1 MLVDSHCHLDLLDS
15 VKAGA
20 GLDAVLADAGA
31 AGVEHMLCV
40 GVDRASWPG
49 MMELVDARPQV
60 SASIGVHPNEPEG
73 AEPDEE
79 WLATGAAHPQVVA
92 IGETG
97 LDYFRTEGDTEFQRE
112 RFRVHIRAAKRCKL
126 PLIIHTRAARAETIA
141 VMREEGADAVG
152 GVMHCFT
159 EDWDMAAAAMEL
171 GFMISFSGIV
181 TFRNAKDLQEV
192 ARRVPDDRL
201 LVETDS
207 PWLTPSPHRGKPNH
221 PGMVRHVAEF
231 VAGLRGT
238 TLHQVAE
245 KTTENFDRVFGRW
258 NAPQSA

>member
-15 VKAGA
+15 VKADN
-20 GLDAVLADAGA
+20 GLDAVLAAAEA

-49 MMELVDARPQV
+49 MMGLVEGRPQV

-73 AEPDEE
+73 AEPDVD
-79 WLATGAAHPQVVA
+79 WLAAGAAHPQVVA

-112 RFRVHIRAAKRCKL
+112 RFRIHIRAAKQCGL
-126 PLIIHTRAARAETIA
+126 PLIIHTRAAREDTVA
-141 VMREEGADAVG
+141 VMREEGADTVG

-159 EDWDMAAAAMEL
+159 EDWEMAAAAMDL

-181 TFRNAKDLQEV
+181 TFRNATDLQAV
-192 ARRVPDDRL
+192 AKRVPDDYL

-207 PWLTPSPHRGKPNH
+207 PWLTPAPHRGKSNH

-231 VAGLRGT
+231 VAELRGT
-238 TLHQVAE
+238 TLDRVAAS
-245 KTTENFDRVFGRW
+245 TTENFDRVFGRW

>member
-15 VKAGA
+15 VKAGD
-20 GLDAVLADAGA
+20 GLDAVLAEAGA

-40 GVDRASWPG
+40 GVDRASWPR
-49 MMELVDARPQV
+49 MMALVDGLPRV

-73 AEPDEE
+73 AEPDVE
-79 WLATGAAHPQVVA
+79 WLTAGAGHPQVVA

-97 LDYFRTEGDTEFQRE
+97 LDYFRTEGDTGFQRE
-112 RFRVHIRAAKRCKL
+112 RFRLHIRAAKQVGL
-126 PLIIHTRAARAETIA
+126 PLIIHTRAAREDTIA

-159 EDWDMAAAAMEL
+159 EDWAMASAAIDL

-181 TFRNAKDLQEV
+181 TFRNATDLQDV
-192 ARRVPDDRL
+192 ARRVPDDHL
-201 LVETDS
+201 LLETDS
-207 PWLTPSPHRGKPNH
+207 PWLTPAPHRGKPNH

-231 VAGLRGT
+231 LAELRGT
-238 TLHQVAE
+238 TLERVA
-245 KTTENFDRVFGRW
+245 KTTTGNYDRVFGRW
-258 NAPQSA
+258 HAPQSA